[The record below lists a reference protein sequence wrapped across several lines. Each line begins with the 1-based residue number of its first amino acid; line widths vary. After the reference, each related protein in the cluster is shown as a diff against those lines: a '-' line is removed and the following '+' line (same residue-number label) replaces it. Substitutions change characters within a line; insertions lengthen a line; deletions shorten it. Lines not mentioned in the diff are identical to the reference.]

1 MTRKTKRD
9 TKMWKHKKPSKWEW
23 FIQSIMENEDV
34 ATTEVTNSCQQPMSR
49 LAKHKRAAK

>member
-23 FIQSIMENEDV
+23 FIQSIMETEDV